1 MITSPHAHQSVL
13 SFILSEKI
21 LTLTLIAGVITFQLL
36 GAFKGSLYDPIMDF
50 VMPPEKFDFLN
61 LTIREGYEAPVPDS
75 KKLVLDFGPCIKE
88 IIKWVFIIFIVYL
101 LAKYTTM
108 PDELMG
114 NIRGAAVL

>member
-1 MITSPHAHQSVL
+1 MERHKSLL
-13 SFILSEKI
+13 SFILSERL
-21 LTLTLIAGVITFQLL
+21 LTLTVICSVITFQMLNV
-36 GAFKGSLYDPIMDF
+36 FKAYLFDPLMDF
-50 VMPPEKFDFLN
+50 MMPTEKFDFLN